1 MKIAEPACTRIVP
14 NSGEMTGASG
24 RYSKRISE
32 LAGCYADKDAF
43 QVLAARRGDEIAY
56 VVDQFVPKAAE
67 GDLIFGT
74 STLEPGDVAG
84 EFFMTRG
91 HLHKKA
97 DRSEIYQ
104 CIAGHGV
111 MLMETLEGRIA
122 AIELTPGHV
131 VYVPPFWIHRSVNV
145 GTEKLVTMFC
155 YPADAGQDYEIIAAA
170 GGMAALVVSDGKGG
184 WRRAPNPRYVGRLG
198 HPKSASLA

>member
-1 MKIAEPACTRIVP
+1 MKIVEPTSTQIVLP
-14 NSGEMTGASG
+14 SGELMGASG
-24 RYSKRISE
+24 RYSKRVSE
-32 LAGCYADKDAF
+32 LAGCYADHGAF
-43 QVLAARRGDEIAY
+43 QALVALRGDEIAY
-56 VVDQFVPKAAE
+56 VVDQFAPKTTE

-104 CIAGHGV
+104 CIAGRGV
-111 MLMETLEGRIA
+111 MLMETLEGRVA
-122 AIELTPGHV
+122 AIELVPGHI
-131 VYVPPFWIHRSVNV
+131 VYVPPYWIHRSVNV
-145 GTEKLVTMFC
+145 GPEKLVTLFC

-170 GGMAALVVSDGKGG
+170 GGMASLIVSDGRGG
-184 WRRAPNPRYVGRLG
+184 WRQAPNLRYVGRADRTKPG
-198 HPKSASLA
+198 SVE